1 MTRKPHGAARAATRT
16 NVRQHNSQN
25 VCSYL
30 LNTSAVVLL
39 YAEDAGAASLTIRG
53 DRRKCADCKA
63 ADGGGQAESALF
75 ERRLTKA
82 GPSAQRGRADGG
94 RVTHKLRGGSESEL
108 CVARR
113 QSVETFNADRSQS

>member
-63 ADGGGQAESALF
+63 ADGGGQAESAIIRAATD
-75 ERRLTKA
+75 EGEAVRAA
-82 GPSAQRGRADGG
+82 GPRRW
-94 RVTHKLRGGSESEL
+94 
-108 CVARR
+108 R
-113 QSVETFNADRSQS
+113 QSDAQATRRERIGIVRCTPAKR